1 MLFDVMQEMKTTILF
16 LVLTIFVMSFTN
28 AEEAKPKVT
37 IDVYSAE
44 KPNAV
49 RPAGEFHSEPL
60 DVYLDDKFIGTT
72 PLILTAHDLKRLK
85 LPAYEQVDISP
96 TEHWNTWD
104 LSGKGVLVISH
115 REARDIKRYLTFKTR
130 DKANPMTRYSKG
142 LIRNAP
148 GDGTVKFFAK
158 FPKNQE
164 A

>member
-1 MLFDVMQEMKTTILF
+1 
-16 LVLTIFVMSFTN
+16 MSFTN

-37 IDVYSAE
+37 IDVYSPN

-49 RPAGEFHSEPL
+49 RPAGEFNSEPV
-60 DVYLDDKFIGTT
+60 DVYLDGKFIGTT
-72 PLILTAHDLKRLK
+72 PLILTARDLERLK

-104 LSGKGVLVISH
+104 LNGKGVLEISH
-115 REARDIKRYLTFKTR
+115 REARAKKRYLKFKTSN
-130 DKANPMTRYSKG
+130 KANAMPIYSTG

-148 GDGTVKFFAK
+148 GDGTVKFFAQ
-158 FPKNQE
+158 FPKNND